1 MGWEDCLE
9 KEGGV
14 TLGLEGQV
22 ALERQGGDIAVERA
36 VGLETQQLGAAAWGG
51 RQQLWQE

>member
-22 ALERQGGDIAVERA
+22 ALERQGGDIPVERA
-36 VGLETQQLGAAAWGG
+36 VGLETQRLGAAAWGG
-51 RQQLWQE
+51 RQQLRQE

>member
-9 KEGGV
+9 EEGAV

-22 ALERQGGDIAVERA
+22 ALERQGGDIPVERA
-36 VGLETQQLGAAAWGG
+36 VGLETQPLGAAAWDG
-51 RQQLWQE
+51 RQQLRQE